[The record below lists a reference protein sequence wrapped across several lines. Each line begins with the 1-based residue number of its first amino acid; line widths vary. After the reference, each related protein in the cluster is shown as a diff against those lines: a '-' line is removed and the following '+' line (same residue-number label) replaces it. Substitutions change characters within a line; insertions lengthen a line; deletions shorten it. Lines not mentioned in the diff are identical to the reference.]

1 MNKRKTLL
9 ADMEDIKESSNKL
22 VKLYNDRNI
31 KRHPKPA
38 FLMIV
43 TAIKTAYKYENGVY
57 IVPLCCLKD

>member
-22 VKLYNDRNI
+22 VKLSNDINI
-31 KRHPKPA
+31 KRHTKPA
-38 FLMIV
+38 FFNDCYSNQN
-43 TAIKTAYKYENGVY
+43 AYKYENGVY